1 MGALSTLFELVQPA
15 RCALCGAPRGA
26 PVSRAGSAP
35 RGGPYAGV
43 ASGHGDGVPSWTCA
57 LHDPTPDPEEARCAW
72 CDRSLGPGPDREARP
87 SPAPG
92 AAASWPLCP
101 LCEEARLGGGP
112 APLRCVALGPWRGGA
127 LAPWVLSL
135 KHGGRRDLVEPLGAL
150 LAGRVQ
156 ERLGAVPGGWVPGG
170 WVPGGW
176 NPGDGNAGAWNTDGG
191 NADGGYADGGDPGAW
206 AVPRTALEAGA
217 SAPWVGGPRFEDTK
231 GRAGLPGAL
240 RSWGAGRGTRP
251 HASQRGVLV
260 PMPLHPIRR
269 LERGYD
275 QALLLARVLARH
287 LGWPVRPWLRRTR
300 ATPPQGSWWGPTRT
314 SNLAGALAPRAR
326 SRWRHRPW
334 RGRGAWLVDD
344 VLTSGAS
351 LDEAARVLRRGGARV
366 LGAFVLAR
374 AGDPAPLGEV
384 PRPRPD
390 SRLHDGG

>member
-1 MGALSTLFELVQPA
+1 MEALSTLFELVQPA
-15 RCALCGAPRGA
+15 RCALCGASCGTP
-26 PVSRAGSAP
+26 RAGA
-35 RGGPYAGV
+35 
-43 ASGHGDGVPSWTCA
+43 ASGTGCDPGEGVPSWTCA
-57 LHDPTPDPEEARCAW
+57 LHDPTPDPGEARCAW
-72 CDRSLGPGPDREARP
+72 CDCSLGPRMERAAQPASGPCAL
-87 SPAPG
+87 
-92 AAASWPLCP
+92 ASWPLCP
-101 LCEEARLGGGP
+101 PCEEARLGGGP

-156 ERLGAVPGGWVPGG
+156 ERLGSG
-170 WVPGGW
+170 PGGW
-176 NPGDGNAGAWNTDGG
+176 NAVAWSAG
-191 NADGGYADGGDPGAW
+191 GGDAACW
-206 AVPRTALEAGA
+206 ADPRTGLEGGA
-217 SAPWVGGPRFEDTK
+217 SAPRVSGA
-231 GRAGLPGAL
+231 RAGEEDHAGVL
-240 RSWGAGRGTRP
+240 RTHRTWGGGRDARP
-251 HASQRGVLV
+251 HESQRGVLV
-260 PMPLHPIRR
+260 PMPIHPIRR

-300 ATPPQGSWWGPTRT
+300 ATPPQGSWWGPTRG

-351 LDEAARVLRRGGARV
+351 LEEATRALRRGGARV
-366 LGAFVLAR
+366 HGAFVLAR